1 MSTGK
6 KFELKLEVNIFKHAL
21 HRNKNVFHLLSRHA
35 PERKDFAARIIW
47 CARVHMLVYSD
58 TLSPKIGAHTSFDSY
73 FFVTLTNNDTHTN
86 NKQTQLGRLKAA
98 RAAADEVAA
107 AAPVEEEVEED
118 QPSAG
123 AEGGASTRN
132 FSKSPSRKN
141 SSKSPGRAKSPGG
154 GGGKKKNKSKGGPS
168 FV

>member
-1 MSTGK
+1 MHCIGTKMCFSY
-6 KFELKLEVNIFKHAL
+6 EAAML
-21 HRNKNVFHLLSRHA
+21 
-35 PERKDFAARIIW
+35 RKVSPH
-47 CARVHMLVYSD
+47 VHMLAYRE
-58 TLSPKIGAHTSFDSY
+58 TLPPKLVHTRVSILI

-107 AAPVEEEVEED
+107 AAPVEEVVEED

-132 FSKSPSRKN
+132 LSKSPSRKN